1 MGYMPPADSQSQA
14 SETSPGTIHLPA
26 PTAWPI
32 TLALGAA
39 LLMAGLV
46 TNAEIGIL
54 GAILFLAG
62 CVGWFR
68 DVFPQEKEEAIEG
81 KVEIAR
87 VVTYRREVERLPV
100 APDLPRALLP
110 LETYPVSAG
119 IKGGLAGSVAMAVL
133 ACAYGLFAHGSV
145 WYPINLL
152 AATVYSQSL
161 PLGPTSLSSFHLIGF
176 LLAVG
181 IHLLTSLLV
190 GLLYGAM
197 LPMIPRRPIFLGGV
211 VAPILWTGLLH
222 SILGVL
228 NPLLNQLISW
238 PWFVASQFAFG
249 IVAGLV
255 VVRQERVP
263 TQQLVPFLVRAGV
276 EAPGMMKERPGK
288 DEPQ

>member
-1 MGYMPPADSQSQA
+1 MPPIDSQSQA

-68 DVFPQEKEEAIEG
+68 DVFPQEKEETIEV

-87 VVTYRREVERLPV
+87 VVTYRREVQRLPV

-133 ACAYGLFAHGSV
+133 ACAYGLFAHGSI

-161 PLGPTSLSSFHLIGF
+161 QLGPTALSSFHLIGF

-255 VVRQERVP
+255 VVRQEQVP

-288 DEPQ
+288 DKPQ

>member
-1 MGYMPPADSQSQA
+1 MGYMAPAESRSQIPEAAQS
-14 SETSPGTIHLPA
+14 TIHLPA

-32 TLALGAA
+32 TLAFGVA
-39 LLMAGLV
+39 LLMASLV
-46 TNAEIGIL
+46 TNAAIGIL

-68 DVFPQEKEEAIEG
+68 DVFPQEKEEAIEV

-87 VVTYRREVERLPV
+87 VITYRREVERLSV

-119 IKGGLAGSVAMAVL
+119 VKGGLAGSVAMAAL
-133 ACAYGLFAHGSV
+133 ACLYGLLKQGSI

-152 AATVYSQSL
+152 AATAYTQSVRF
-161 PLGPTSLSSFHLIGF
+161 SLASLKAFHLDSF

-197 LPMIPRRPIFLGGV
+197 LPMIPHRPILLGGV

-222 SILGVL
+222 SVLELL

-255 VVRQERVP
+255 VVRQEQVP
-263 TQQLVPFLVRAGV
+263 TRQLVPFFVRAGF
-276 EAPGMMKERPGK
+276 EAPGMMKDRPEK

>member
-1 MGYMPPADSQSQA
+1 MSPAESRSQIPEAAQS
-14 SETSPGTIHLPA
+14 TIHLPA
-26 PTAWPI
+26 PTSWPI
-32 TLALGAA
+32 VLAFSITL
-39 LLMAGLV
+39 LLAGLV
-46 TNAEIGIL
+46 TSTSVSILGGIL
-54 GAILFLAG
+54 FVAASI
-62 CVGWFR
+62 GWFH
-68 DVFPQEKEEAIEG
+68 DIFPQEQEETIKV

-87 VVTYRREVERLPV
+87 VVTYRREVERLAV

-119 IKGGLAGSVAMAVL
+119 VKGGLAGSVAMAVL
-133 ACAYGLFAHGSV
+133 ACLYGLLKQGSI

-152 AATVYSQSL
+152 AATAYTQSVHF
-161 PLGPTSLSSFHLIGF
+161 SLASLKAFHLDSF

-197 LPMIPRRPIFLGGV
+197 LPMIPHRPILLGGV

-222 SILGVL
+222 SVLELL

-255 VVRQERVP
+255 VVRQEQVP
-263 TQQLVPFLVRAGV
+263 TQQLVPFFVRAGF
-276 EAPGMMKERPGK
+276 EAPGMMKERPEK
-288 DEPQ
+288 DEPR